1 MLAVDT
7 NVIIRLLTEDDP
19 AMTARAGKLFEQE
32 RIYLAKTVILET
44 AWVLRPAY
52 KFDPPEVVNA
62 FERLL
67 SLPNVTC
74 EDTEAVT
81 DAIQWTRRGMD
92 FADALHLAS
101 SRAAAEFIT
110 FDRKF
115 ARRASAVADIK
126 IRTA

>member
-1 MLAVDT
+1 MLGVDT

-19 AMTARAGKLFEQE
+19 ATTARAGQLFERE

-44 AWVLRPAY
+44 AWVLRRAY
-52 KFDPPEVVNA
+52 EFDPAEIIHA

-74 EDTEAVT
+74 EDADAVT

-101 SRAAAEFIT
+101 SRAGAEFVT

-115 ARRASAVADIK
+115 ARRASAVTDIK